1 MNRRIYRVVLI
12 LLGGFL
18 VNPIWAS
25 WPGELRVTE
34 LAHEVQA
41 IDTSGQAR
49 RLLINTTIAPGSTIR
64 TGSDSHVEISLGD
77 EIAIR
82 LAANTALTV
91 GARPGAFDLKEG
103 AALSQASK
111 QARGAKITLGNT
123 AAAIGGA
130 TVMIEHHPGLCKVL
144 VLEGTGR
151 LYRPGH
157 VGDSVL
163 IGPGQMVIGNPNAP
177 VSDPVDFDIA
187 RFIATSHFIVDLPAL
202 HSQASIAAEIQE
214 QRREKSEKTLIDTNL
229 VIHGGGTLV
238 SLVDP
243 ANLNAAA
250 APKEKQERG
259 SDKARE

>member
-1 MNRRIYRVVLI
+1 MNRHSYRLTLI
-12 LLGGFL
+12 LLGAL
-18 VNPIWAS
+18 SVNTAWAGL
-25 WPGELRVTE
+25 PGELHVTD

-41 IDTSGQAR
+41 IDASGQAR
-49 RLLINTTIAPGSTIR
+49 RLSINTTIAPGSTIR
-64 TGSDSHVEISLGD
+64 TGSDSHVEVSLGD

-82 LAANTALTV
+82 LAANTALVV

-103 AALSQASK
+103 AVLSQASK
-111 QARGAKITLGNT
+111 HARGAKISLGHT

-229 VIHGGGTLV
+229 VIYGGGTLV

-243 ANLNAAA
+243 AKLNAAPV
-250 APKEKQERG
+250 PKEKQERG
-259 SDKARE
+259 NDRARE

>member
-1 MNRRIYRVVLI
+1 MDRQYYRLVFI
-12 LLGGFL
+12 LLGVL
-18 VNPIWAS
+18 SVNPAWAGF
-25 WPGELRVTE
+25 PGELRVTQ
-34 LAHEVQA
+34 LAHDVQA
-41 IDTSGQAR
+41 IDASGKAR
-49 RLLINTTIAPGSTIR
+49 RVSINSNIAPGSTIR
-64 TGSDSHVEISLGD
+64 TGNDSRVELSLGD

-82 LAANTALTV
+82 LAANTALTL
-91 GARPGAFDLKEG
+91 GAKPGTFDLKEG
-103 AALSQASK
+103 AVLGHASK
-111 QARGAKITLGNT
+111 KAGGAKISLGNT

-130 TVMIEHHPGLCKVL
+130 TAMIEHHPGSCKVL

-151 LYRPGH
+151 LYRPAH

-163 IGPGQMVIGNPNAP
+163 VGPGQMVIGNPNAP

-202 HSQASIAAEIQE
+202 RSQGSIAAEIRKQ
-214 QRREKSEKTLIDTNL
+214 QREKSEKTLIDTNL

-243 ANLNAAA
+243 AKLNAAP

-259 SDKARE
+259 SNRASE